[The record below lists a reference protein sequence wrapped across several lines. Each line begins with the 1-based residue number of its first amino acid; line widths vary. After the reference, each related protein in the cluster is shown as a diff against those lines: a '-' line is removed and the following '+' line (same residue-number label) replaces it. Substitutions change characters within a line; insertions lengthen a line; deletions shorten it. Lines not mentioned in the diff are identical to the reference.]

1 MQNTFIKTEKD
12 LRHYL
17 TLAIAEASDQPARA
31 LEQKWIMD
39 GNPTIQDLQDVSFR
53 IYRFQQ
59 PLTSDNFRQ
68 ILSDLKIPFYR
79 EPQGLKKT

>member
-1 MQNTFIKTEKD
+1 MKSNFIAAETD

-17 TLAIAEASDQPARA
+17 SLAIAEASDLPARA

-39 GNPTIQDLQDVSFR
+39 GNPTVQDLQDVSFH

-68 ILSDLKIPFYR
+68 ILSDLEIPFYR
-79 EPQGLKKT
+79 EPQGLKKA

>member
-1 MQNTFIKTEKD
+1 MKNTFLDNETD

-17 TLAIAEASDQPARA
+17 TLAIAEASDLPARA
-31 LEQKWIMD
+31 VEQKWIMD
-39 GNPTIQDLQDVSFR
+39 GNPTVQDLQDVSFR

-59 PLTSDNFRQ
+59 PLTSANFRQ